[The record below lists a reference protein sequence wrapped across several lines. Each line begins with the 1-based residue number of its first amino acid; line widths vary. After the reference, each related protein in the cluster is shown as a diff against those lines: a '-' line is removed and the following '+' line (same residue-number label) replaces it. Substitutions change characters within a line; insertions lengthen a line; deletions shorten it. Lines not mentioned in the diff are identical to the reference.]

1 MKNMFVAVAAS
12 LCAVS
17 SFAAKVSTESAV
29 AYAGAYM
36 RNVVRSGLSPVSAA
50 PVVFDGATALYVV
63 SLAPDGWVLVAAD
76 DVIDPIV
83 GFSESGSLSAES
95 LDPNL
100 RSYLSLFADDIAY
113 RSSRGY
119 ALSPAWAADT
129 VPSTNKV
136 ESAVSPLIDVE
147 WNQSGKYRQYCPTGQ
162 VGDAIVGC
170 VAVGMGQAMSHY
182 RWPAKP
188 VGFKSFNS
196 ANYGVLSVDYENE
209 PAYDWQEI
217 VNAQSKESD
226 GKECARLL
234 YHCGVSVEMDY
245 SPDGSGVTYMGV
257 VPYALKTYFGY
268 SNKVSNVSK
277 KDYST
282 AEWSDILKKELSA
295 GRPLIYAGYS
305 ASGGHCFN
313 IDGYNA
319 QGLFHFNF
327 GWGGNGNGYM
337 SITSHSYTDG
347 ERCTL
352 NFAPATGK
360 PMGVLLS
367 KESVAKGSPA
377 GTVVATLTADT
388 DKDGC
393 DFSFEVSGVENP
405 VTHIA
410 PDPVFDVDGDKLVTN
425 SLFAEKYGASSKAKV
440 VSVNI
445 KATNV
450 ETLDSYTQK
459 VSVSLSSSSALAD
472 VREAL
477 SSVSCSGGSISVA
490 AAGGAVTVSV
500 VAADGKNVGSAS
512 LAPFAAVAFDGLAG
526 GIYVVRVSDGMS
538 SQAHKVLV
546 K

>member
-1 MKNMFVAVAAS
+1 MKSLFFSAALS
-12 LCAVS
+12 LC
-17 SFAAKVSTESAV
+17 SFSALAAKVAPGDAV
-29 AYAGAYM
+29 AYAGAYL
-36 RNVVRSGLSPVSAA
+36 RNVVRSDLRPVSAA
-50 PVVFDGATALYVV
+50 PIVFHGSTALYVV
-63 SLAPDGWVLVAAD
+63 SLVPEGWIIVAAD
-76 DVIDPIV
+76 DVIAPIV
-83 GFSESGSLSAES
+83 GYSESGALAADS
-95 LDPNL
+95 LDSNF
-100 RSYLSLFADDIAY
+100 RSYLGAFADDIDI
-113 RSSRGY
+113 RSAQGDLR
-119 ALSPAWAADT
+119 SPAWAADT

-136 ESAVSPLIDVE
+136 ESAVSPLIEVE
-147 WNQSGKYRQYCPTGQ
+147 WNQGGKYRQYCPTGQ
-162 VGDAIVGC
+162 IGDAIVGC

-182 RWPAKP
+182 RMPAKP
-188 VGFKSFNS
+188 VGSKSFNS
-196 ANYGVLSVDYENE
+196 ANYGPLSVDYDSE
-209 PAYDWQEI
+209 PDYDWSEI
-217 VNAQSKESD
+217 IGAQQKDND

-234 YHCGVSVEMDY
+234 YHCGMSVEMNY
-245 SPDGSGVTYMGV
+245 GPGESGVSFMGV

-268 SNKVSNVSK
+268 SNKVRNVSK

-282 AEWSDILKKELSA
+282 SEWADLLKNELSA

-305 ASGGHCFN
+305 TSGGHCFN
-313 IDGYNA
+313 VDGYNA

-337 SITSHSYTDG
+337 SITSHAYTDG

-367 KESVAKGSPA
+367 KESVAKGVPA

-393 DFSFEVSGVENP
+393 EFSFEVSGVENP

-425 SLFAEKYGASSKAKV
+425 SLFAEKYGVSSKAKV

-459 VSVSLSSSSALAD
+459 VSVSLSSSSALGD
-472 VREAL
+472 VRDAL
-477 SSVSCSGGSISVA
+477 SSVSCSGGSIAVV

-500 VAADGKNVGSAS
+500 VAADGKIVGSAS
-512 LAPFAAVAFDGLAG
+512 LAPFATAAFDGLAG
-526 GIYVVRVSDGMS
+526 GIYVVRVADGVS
-538 SQAHKVLV
+538 SRAAKVLV

>member
-1 MKNMFVAVAAS
+1 MFLAVAAS

-17 SFAAKVSTESAV
+17 TFAAKVTPESAV
-29 AYAGAYM
+29 AYAGAYL
-36 RNVVRSGLSPVSAA
+36 RNVVRTSLSPVSAT

-63 SLAPDGWVLVAAD
+63 SLAPDGWMLVAAD
-76 DVIDPIV
+76 DVIAPIV

-100 RSYLSLFADDIAY
+100 RSYLSLFADDIAF
-113 RSSRGY
+113 RSSR
-119 ALSPAWAADT
+119 ADAPSPAWATDT

-136 ESAVSPLIDVE
+136 EDAVAPLISVE
-147 WNQSGKYRQYCPTGQ
+147 WNQSGKYRQYCPTGL

-170 VAVGMGQAMSHY
+170 VAVGMGQAMSCY

-188 VGFKSFNS
+188 VGYKSFNS
-196 ANYGVLSVDYENE
+196 ANYGVLSVDYDNE
-209 PAYDWQEI
+209 PDYDWQEI
-217 VNAQSKESD
+217 INAQSKESD

-234 YHCGVSVEMDY
+234 YHCGVSVEMNY

-277 KDYST
+277 KDYTT

-313 IDGYNA
+313 IDGYNS

-327 GWGGNGNGYM
+327 GWGGSGNGYLN
-337 SITSHSYTDG
+337 ITSHSYTDG

-360 PMGVLLS
+360 PTAVILS
-367 KESVAKGSPA
+367 KDAVAKGVPV
-377 GTVVATLTADT
+377 GTVVATLSADT

-393 DFSFEVSGVENP
+393 EFSFEVSGVENP
-405 VTHIA
+405 VTHVVA
-410 PDPVFDVDGDKLVTN
+410 DPVFDVDGDKLVTN

-459 VSVSLSSSSALAD
+459 VSVSLSSSSAIAV

-477 SSVSCSGGSISVA
+477 SSVSCAAGVISVA
-490 AAGGAVTVSV
+490 AAGGTVAVSV
-500 VAADGKNVGSAS
+500 VAADGKVVGAAS
-512 LAPFAAVAFDGLAG
+512 LAPFSTAAFDGLAG

-538 SQAHKVLV
+538 SQALKVLV

>member
-1 MKNMFVAVAAS
+1 MKNMFLAVAAS

-17 SFAAKVSTESAV
+17 TFAAKVTPESAV
-29 AYAGAYM
+29 AYAGAYL
-36 RNVVRSGLSPVSAA
+36 RNVVRTSLSPVSAT
-50 PVVFDGATALYVV
+50 PVLFDGSTALYVV
-63 SLAPDGWVLVAAD
+63 SLAPDGWMLVAAD

-100 RSYLSLFADDIAY
+100 RSYLSLFADDIAF
-113 RSSRGY
+113 RSSR
-119 ALSPAWAADT
+119 ADAPSPAWATDT

-188 VGFKSFNS
+188 LGFKSFNS
-196 ANYGVLSVDYENE
+196 ANYGVLSVDYDNE
-209 PAYDWQEI
+209 PAYDWQAI

-234 YHCGVSVEMDY
+234 YHCGVAVEMDY

-268 SNKVSNVSK
+268 SNKVRNVSK

-282 AEWSDILKKELSA
+282 AEWIDLLKKELSA

-313 IDGYNA
+313 IDGYNS

-327 GWGGNGNGYM
+327 GWGGSGNGYLN
-337 SITSHSYTDG
+337 ITSHSYTDG

-360 PMGVLLS
+360 PTAVILS
-367 KESVAKGSPA
+367 KDAVAKGVPA
-377 GTVVATLTADT
+377 GTVVATLSADT

-393 DFSFEVSGVENP
+393 EFSFEVSGVENP
-405 VTHIA
+405 VTHVVA
-410 PDPVFDVDGDKLVTN
+410 DPVFDVDGDKLVTN

-445 KATNV
+445 KVTNV

-477 SSVSCSGGSISVA
+477 SSVSCAAGVISVA
-490 AAGGAVTVSV
+490 AAGGTVAVSV
-500 VAADGKNVGSAS
+500 VAADGKVVGAAS
-512 LAPFAAVAFDGLAG
+512 LAPFSTAAFDGLAG

-538 SQAHKVLV
+538 SQALKVLV